1 MKIDNNT
8 VSNYHAQYFD
18 VTSQHWHP
26 SSAQFAGA
34 DNLITAV
41 NEGWEFEDTVILR
54 PYWYAGQR
62 RVDVFYFKLSRSG
75 EQMTMPVINNPYVE
89 RLITTHNIRVI
100 KKDQEESTTS

>member
-8 VSNYHAQYFD
+8 VSNYHAQYFE

-26 SSAQFAGA
+26 TSEQFAGA

-41 NEGWEFEDTVILR
+41 NEGWEFDETVILR
-54 PYWYAGQR
+54 PHWYAGQR
-62 RVDVFYFKLSRSG
+62 RVDVFYFTLTRND

-89 RLITTHNIRVI
+89 RLIATHHI
-100 KKDQEESTTS
+100 KVVEKDQKESSTS